1 MVKVRLH
8 ELHVNSTLDEY
19 KDLEILKDDDFDED
33 LDEYVDY
40 EIKLTE
46 DELKWVEKVLAEAN
60 KVKSFLWDKISE

>member
-46 DELKWVEKVLAEAN
+46 DELKWVEEVLAEAN